1 MKNSEI
7 LLSIIIFFIPL
18 ISGFLTGNLCKMGDD
33 AGKTINAR
41 PPGYIFGI
49 VWTILYLLLGGA
61 WLYSR
66 SKKKTVI
73 VDILY
78 ILLIISL
85 CTWVVIY
92 GCKKDKKSALYIIP
106 ISMLITIFILI
117 YTPNFYIAPL
127 LVWLLFAFLLNF
139 TEVNN
144 LIV

>member
-33 AGKTINAR
+33 ACKTINTR
-41 PPGYIFGI
+41 PQSYVFGI

-66 SKKKTVI
+66 SKKK
-73 VDILY
+73 DCNSWY
-78 ILLIISL
+78 I
-85 CTWVVIY
+85 
-92 GCKKDKKSALYIIP
+92 
-106 ISMLITIFILI
+106 
-117 YTPNFYIAPL
+117 
-127 LVWLLFAFLLNF
+127 LLNF

-144 LIV
+144 LIVYSM